1 MPFKEFTTESLK
13 CPHILIDK
21 FCLNNLYLDINKK
34 TDGKG
39 TQLVYLLKYLFEG
52 DIKFSNW
59 SELTTEKI

>member
-1 MPFKEFTTESLK
+1 MV
-13 CPHILIDK
+13 DK

-59 SELTTEKI
+59 SELITEKI